1 MRVIGIIP
9 ARWAS
14 TRFEGKVLAKIKGK
28 PMIEHVWTR
37 CRLSRRLNDVLIAC
51 DDQRILKAA
60 EGFGAQ
66 AVMTSAA
73 HDSGTDRIA
82 EAAAKLKADIVINI
96 QGDEPLIHPG
106 TIDDLAAVL
115 INDPSIAMATV
126 IKAITSPEELANPNV
141 VKVVIDREQSA
152 LYFSRS
158 AIPFDRDK
166 RGLKNI
172 TYYKHLG
179 SYGYRKDF
187 LIHFS
192 RMPKSR
198 LEEAEQLEQL
208 RALEAGVK
216 IRTVVTKMETVGVD
230 TPEDLARVEKLIH

>member
-37 CRLSRRLNDVLIAC
+37 CRLSRRLNDVWIAC

-66 AVMTSAA
+66 AVMTSPD

-82 EAAAKLKADIVINI
+82 EAAAGLKADIIINI

-106 TIDDLAAVL
+106 TIDDLAAAL
-115 INDPSIAMATV
+115 MNDSSILMATV
-126 IKAITSPEELANPNV
+126 IKAIASSEELTNPHV
-141 VKVVIDREQSA
+141 VKVVIDQENNA

-158 AIPFDRDK
+158 VIPFNRDNQGFDAI
-166 RGLKNI
+166 R
-172 TYYKHLG
+172 YYKHLG
-179 SYGYRKDF
+179 IYGYRKDF
-187 LIHFS
+187 LMRFS

-198 LEEAEQLEQL
+198 LEKAERLEQL

-216 IRTVVTKMETVGVD
+216 IKTVLTTMETVGVD
-230 TPEDLARVEKLIH
+230 TPEDMARVEKLIN